1 MSTPGRATAVRNT
14 QRAMA
19 VRVTSSR
26 LIGRDAELLELE
38 TAFASATGNEPSL
51 HVVGGD
57 SGIGKS
63 RLVTALRERTEAADA
78 VTLIG
83 ECLDL
88 AEAEL
93 PYAPIVA
100 ALRPLARE
108 RDPVLDELTGA
119 ERAELARLLP
129 LVDAAPAASS
139 DDGAA
144 GQLRLFEA
152 LLTLLDRLSQ
162 SAPVLLVIEDL
173 HWADR
178 STRSFVSFLAR
189 SLSQE
194 RVMVIGTYRSDEL
207 HRRHPLRPLLAEIA
221 RQPRVHRID
230 LEPLERAHVREALA
244 DILDRA
250 PEPELVDRLFA
261 RSEGNPLFIEEL
273 LAAGAD
279 GRGPMPSS
287 LRDALMIRVERLD
300 EPAQDLLRLLAV
312 GQRLDHRMLADAA
325 GVDPGELVTP
335 LRELVANHLIV
346 ANADDRYVFRHALL
360 REVIVDDLLPGERA
374 ELHLTLAHAFERR
387 AEAGDEGPQVAAGI
401 AHHFHAAGDRPAAL
415 TTSVRAGAAAAEV
428 HAYGEAAALFE
439 RALDLWD
446 QVPDAERLAGRNHV
460 GLLVNAADAHW
471 GGGDYFRQEALLKAA
486 LAELGDGD
494 PPRKASLHERLAR
507 AQRNLNR
514 TDEALETA
522 RQALEELGDEASP
535 ERARLLGFIAKTRV
549 LQGKLRDAAD
559 VAREGFDV
567 ARAVGD
573 RFAEV
578 RALDALGL
586 ALITLGEIDEGRSCM
601 LEAIAMARADGATDS
616 MGTVYLNL
624 ADALH
629 LRGLSDEALAVAQ
642 EGLDAS
648 VGRPVLWLRML
659 QAELALDRGDWDQV
673 EAQLPPA
680 ERMVGNL
687 FLNVQLRRAEL
698 ALGRGDHERT
708 RDLLAQ
714 LEPGMSET
722 AEPQYLGP
730 YGALLAEL
738 RRREGDLDGARAAV
752 DEALDRLEFCTED
765 VMRLARVTAV
775 GVAVEADRAE
785 RADDLGDQDELE
797 RAQDRGGDLIERV
810 RATAIDGGPVEAAW
824 AATAD
829 AEGSRLAGVPD
840 PELWSAAAA
849 AWDELGRPYLAAR
862 ARFREAEALVVRDER
877 APAATSA
884 CAALDAAERLDAR
897 WLAGE
902 IRALAARA
910 RLRLDDEPAPR
921 AASESEPEDPFG
933 LTPRERQVLVLIAQG
948 ATNREIGQELFMAE
962 KTASVHVSRILAKL
976 DVRTRTEAA
985 AVAHRLGLADA
996 AQPGGRIPET

>member
-1 MSTPGRATAVRNT
+1 MSVPDRATAVRNT
-14 QRAMA
+14 QAMA

-26 LIGRDAELLELE
+26 LVGRDVELLELE
-38 TAFASATGNEPSL
+38 AAFASAAVEEPSL

-63 RLVTALRERTEAADA
+63 RLVASLRDRAEAADA

-100 ALRPLARE
+100 ALRQLARDH
-108 RDPVLDELTGA
+108 DPVFDELTDT

-129 LVDAAPAASS
+129 TIEATPAAGT
-139 DDGAA
+139 DDGAG

-152 LLTLLDRLSQ
+152 LLALLDRLGQ
-162 SAPVLLVIEDL
+162 SSPVLLVIEDL

-178 STRSFVSFLAR
+178 STRGFVSFLAR
-189 SLSQE
+189 SLSHE
-194 RVMVIGTYRSDEL
+194 RVLVIGTYRSDEL

-221 RQPRVHRID
+221 RQPRVRRID
-230 LEPLERAHVREALA
+230 LNPLERADVREALE
-244 DILDRA
+244 DILDRP
-250 PEPELVDRLFA
+250 PEPELVDRLFM
-261 RSEGNPLFIEEL
+261 RSEGNPLFFEEL

-279 GRGPMPSS
+279 GRGPMPNS
-287 LRDALMIRVERLD
+287 LRDALMVRVERLD
-300 EPAQDLLRLLAV
+300 DPAQELLRLLAV
-312 GQRLDHRMLADAA
+312 GQRLDHRLLADAVGA
-325 GVDPGELVTP
+325 DPGELVAP
-335 LRELVANHLIV
+335 LRELVAAHLVV

-387 AEAGDEGPQVAAGI
+387 AEAGDGGPMVAAGI

-415 TTSVRAGAAAAEV
+415 TTSVQAALAAAEV

-446 QVPDAERLAGRNHV
+446 QVPDAEQLAGRDHV
-460 GLLVNAADAHW
+460 DLLVNAADAHW
-471 GGGDYFRQEALLKAA
+471 GGGDHFRQESLLKAA
-486 LAELGDGD
+486 AAELGADD
-494 PPRKASLHERLAR
+494 ARRRASVNERLAR

-514 TDEALETA
+514 TDEALATA
-522 RQALEELGDEASP
+522 RQALDELGDEPSP

-549 LQGKLRDAAD
+549 LQGKFRDAAD
-559 VAREGFDV
+559 VARECFDV
-567 ARAVGD
+567 ARTVGD
-573 RFAEV
+573 RVAEV
-578 RALDALGL
+578 KALDALGT
-586 ALITLGEIDEGRSCM
+586 ALISLGETDEGRSNM
-601 LEAIAMARADGATDS
+601 REAIAMALADGSTDS

-624 ADALH
+624 SDGLH
-629 LRGLSDEALAVAQ
+629 LRGLPDEALAVAR
-642 EGLDAS
+642 EGLDVA
-648 VGRPVLWLRML
+648 VGRPVKWLRML
-659 QAELALDRGDWDQV
+659 LAELALDRGDWDEV
-673 EAQLPPA
+673 ESQLPRA
-680 ERMVGNL
+680 ERLVGNE
-687 FLNVQLRRAEL
+687 FLNAQLRRAEL
-698 ALGRGDHERT
+698 ALGRGDHART
-708 RDLLAQ
+708 RELLVQ

-722 AEPQYLGP
+722 AEPQYIGP

-738 RRREGDLDGARAAV
+738 RRREGDLDGARGAV

-775 GVAVEADRAE
+775 GVAVEADRAQ

-797 RAQDRGGDLIERV
+797 RAQERGGDLIERV

-829 AEGSRLAGVPD
+829 AEESRLTGNSD
-840 PELWSAAAA
+840 PELWGKAAE
-849 AWDELGRPYLAAR
+849 AWDALGRPYLAAR
-862 ARFREAEALVVRDER
+862 ARFRQAEAFVVADDR
-877 APAATSA
+877 ARAGDSA
-884 CAALDAAERLDAR
+884 CAALESAERLDAR

-902 IRALAARA
+902 IRALALRA
-910 RLRLDDEPAPR
+910 RLRLEDEPAAPV
-921 AASESEPEDPFG
+921 ASEPETEDPFG

-985 AVAHRLGLADA
+985 AVAYRLGLANG
-996 AQPGGRIPET
+996 AQPQES